1 MWRARLHARFPVP
14 CRRMNRSTRLLVYLL
29 AVVAAVAL
37 LGAAGLHYAAGVLKE
52 RIEKALGPDASLEA
66 ITLGLTAVEIRGL
79 RIPAPEGWPAAD
91 ALRAQ
96 RIVLRPELRDLL
108 SARIRVRSID
118 VDEAYLSLLRTRDGR
133 LRLLPSL
140 LEGAAKDEAAEPP
153 DIAIGVVQLT
163 NGMVEFYDGSIRKTP
178 HRLRLEAI
186 AMRIEDIRLPRLDGR
201 TELSL
206 EGRVAGAQRN
216 GTLNIKGWL
225 ELAAHNS
232 QLSTR
237 LRGVD
242 LVVLQP
248 YLIKASEA
256 GVKRG
261 SLDVDL
267 DSKVSNNRLDAPGRL
282 KLSGVELAAGGGTLG
297 TFMGLPRQAVIAA
310 LKNRQDSIDIAFTL
324 QGNLD
329 DPRFS
334 LNENLATRL
343 AAGIADGLGISLEGL
358 ARGVESVGQG
368 VGGTLRKL
376 FGE

>member
-1 MWRARLHARFPVP
+1 
-14 CRRMNRSTRLLVYLL
+14 MNRSSRLLLTLL
-29 AVVAAVAL
+29 AVAAAVML
-37 LGAAGLHYAAGVLKE
+37 LGAVGLHYAASVLKQ
-52 RIEKALGPDASLEA
+52 RIEQALGPEASLEA

-79 RIPAPEGWPAAD
+79 RIPAPKGWPAAD

-96 RIVLRPELRDLL
+96 RIMLRPELRDLL
-108 SARIRVRSID
+108 SARIRVRSIE
-118 VDEAYLSLLRTRDGR
+118 VDQAYLSLLRTRDGR

-140 LEGAAKDEAAEPP
+140 LEGAGDQDEATELP
-153 DIAIGVVQLT
+153 DIGIGVVQLT
-163 NGMVEFYDGSIRKTP
+163 DSVVEFYDGSIRRTP

-186 AMRIEDIRLPRLDGR
+186 ALRLEDIRLPRLDSR
-201 TELSL
+201 TELTL
-206 EGRVAGAQRN
+206 EGRLKGVQRN

-225 ELAAHNS
+225 ELAARNS

-267 DSKVSNNRLDAPGRL
+267 DSKVNHNRLDAPGRL
-282 KLSGVELAAGGGTLG
+282 KLSDVELASGGGTLG

-310 LKNRQDSIDIAFTL
+310 LKNRQGSIDIAFTL

-368 VGGTLRKL
+368 VSGTLRKL